1 MVFFLED
8 VRLSE
13 RIQKVL
19 ARLGL
24 GSRRKLE
31 VAIQEGR
38 IKVNNK
44 VAKLGDRIA
53 IGDKVTFDGKK
64 VTLSSS
70 GQELRIVM
78 YHKPVGQVV
87 TRHDPEGRETVF
99 SALPEIKN
107 GRWVNVGRLDINTSG
122 LLLFT
127 NDGDLANRLMHPS
140 SGLDREYAVRVFGD
154 ITSDKIK
161 RLVKGV
167 KLDDGWARFED
178 VVDSGGQGANRWL
191 HVVVAEGRNRIVRR
205 LFESQDCQVS
215 RLMRVRF
222 GPIML
227 PDNLVTGR
235 CKDLSVTMRDQLLRP
250 LMQMDNKNT

>member
-1 MVFFLED
+1 M
-8 VRLSE
+8 SE

-154 ITSDKIK
+154 ITSDKVK

-250 LMQMDNKNT
+250 LMQIDDKNS

>member
-1 MVFFLED
+1 VVFFLED

>member
-1 MVFFLED
+1 M
-8 VRLSE
+8 SE

-24 GSRRKLE
+24 GYRRKLE

-107 GRWVNVGRLDINTSG
+107 GRWVNVGRKK
-122 LLLFT
+122 
-127 NDGDLANRLMHPS
+127 HWP
-140 SGLDREYAVRVFGD
+140 
-154 ITSDKIK
+154 
-161 RLVKGV
+161 
-167 KLDDGWARFED
+167 
-178 VVDSGGQGANRWL
+178 
-191 HVVVAEGRNRIVRR
+191 
-205 LFESQDCQVS
+205 
-215 RLMRVRF
+215 
-222 GPIML
+222 
-227 PDNLVTGR
+227 
-235 CKDLSVTMRDQLLRP
+235 
-250 LMQMDNKNT
+250 